1 MEDCIFCKIIRKEI
15 PAEIVYED
23 ESVFAFHDANPA
35 APVHILVVPK
45 EHITWLFDLKPEQNE
60 LIGHLH
66 FVMKEIA
73 KEKGLESFRVLCNCG
88 ADAGQAV
95 FHLHFHILGG
105 KKFGR

>member
-1 MEDCIFCKIIRKEI
+1 MEECIFCKIIRKEI

-23 ESVFAFHDANPA
+23 EQILAFNDANPA
-35 APVHILVVPK
+35 APVHILVIPK
-45 EHITWLFDLKPEQNE
+45 EHIPSMHDLTPSNNE

-66 FVMKEIA
+66 WVMKEIA
-73 KEKGLESFRVLCNCG
+73 REKKLESFRELCNCG

-105 KKFGR
+105 KTFGR